1 MSFINTSD
9 VVSAFISKHHGSAVA
24 DQFIAT
30 FENNDSFE
38 DQNENALQY
47 IVETINDL
55 IESCCF
61 TNNVNTE
68 LDYYLE
74 ELKDYLTS
82 NTLSK

>member
-1 MSFINTSD
+1 MSFITTCD
-9 VVSAFISKHHGSAVA
+9 VVSAFISKHHGWAVA
-24 DQFIAT
+24 EQFIDT
-30 FENNDSFE
+30 FENNQSFE
-38 DQNENALQY
+38 DQNLNALEY
-47 IVETINDL
+47 IRETINDL

>member
-9 VVSAFISKHHGSAVA
+9 VVSAFISKHHGWAVA
-24 DQFIAT
+24 EQFIDT
-30 FENNDSFE
+30 FENNQSFE
-38 DQNENALQY
+38 DQNENALEY
-47 IVETINDL
+47 IRETINDL

>member
-9 VVSAFISKHHGSAVA
+9 VVSAFISKHHGWAVA
-24 DQFIAT
+24 EQFIDT
-30 FENNDSFE
+30 FENNQSFE
-38 DQNENALQY
+38 DQNENALEY
-47 IVETINDL
+47 IRETINNL